1 MNLLGLDVGEKRI
14 GMALAN
20 EVARIPSPL
29 GIVSPEELVT
39 DFGNIVQDHNVK
51 EIIVGLPTRIDG
63 TDSEQT
69 RKIRAFAE
77 TLKQQTNLEI
87 TFADES
93 LSSRDA
99 RELIAKNKKY
109 KDRKYYDDLSACYIL
124 EEHLK
129 GGLN

>member
-1 MNLLGLDVGEKRI
+1 MSILGLDVGDKRI

-20 EVARIPSPL
+20 DIARIPSPL
-29 GIVSPEELVT
+29 GIVSPEELT
-39 DFGNIVQDHNVK
+39 INIDKIIQEHDVN

-77 TLKQQTNLEI
+77 TLKQQTALEI

-124 EEHLK
+124 EEHLRR
-129 GGLN
+129 GLH

>member
-20 EVARIPSPL
+20 DVARIPSPL
-29 GIVSPEELVT
+29 GIISPEELVA
-39 DFGNIVQDHNVK
+39 DIGKIIEDNNVR

-69 RKIRAFAE
+69 GKIRAFAE
-77 TLKQQTNLEI
+77 TLKRQTTLEI

-124 EEHLK
+124 EEHLRR
-129 GGLN
+129 GLH